1 MFKDLRYM
9 KINSVNSLNLI
20 LNKINGYIEKSNGNK

>member
-9 KINSVNSLNLI
+9 KINSVNSLCLI

>member
-9 KINSVNSLNLI
+9 KINSANSLYLI